1 MNRFLASRLTF
12 VRFKSK
18 PTKDSKKYVHGVLD
32 DTFAVKKRLNMYKS
46 RAAFKLEEIDQKFH
60 IFSKDTRHIV
70 DLGYA
75 PGAWSQYAVKRLNEL
90 GLKSVSERD
99 KTIKKDKQFL
109 ILGVDL
115 NTQATPVKGCYYLT
129 GNVMSQTTHLRVK
142 DFFRRRG
149 HFGGPIYDEDKE
161 LDLVMSDMMVD
172 CVGNSEADHL
182 GNMELCEAA
191 LYLAYE
197 QLKPNRDI
205 VLKVW
210 SGSELSKFENKMK
223 ILFKN
228 VYAFKPKASKD
239 KSSELYFIGKKKF
252 DIYEKGISIKDVFGS

>member
-1 MNRFLASRLTF
+1 
-12 VRFKSK
+12 
-18 PTKDSKKYVHGVLD
+18 
-32 DTFAVKKRLNMYKS
+32 MYKS

-75 PGAWSQYAVKRLNEL
+75 PGAWSQYAVKRLN
-90 GLKSVSERD
+90 
-99 KTIKKDKQFL
+99 DKQFL

-149 HFGGPIYDEDKE
+149 HFDKE